1 MRLLFTFLLL
11 SLEAQSLSLSLSCQT
26 RADKVTKHFAKHYPH
41 TLYPPE
47 TSPHFLSLSLSVTHP
62 HARITIHTHMSYTL
76 FTLLCQPL
84 SIFGSLYTR
93 WHKGRG
99 ERERE
104 RTARFGFSQH
114 ELVKPK
120 APSFWGCFTFPT
132 QKVFLFFH
140 PNL

>member
-41 TLYPPE
+41 ALYPPE
-47 TSPHFLSLSLSVTHP
+47 TSPHFLSLSLLHTRTHALP
-62 HARITIHTHMSYTL
+62 YIHTCPTHSSRFSVNL
-76 FTLLCQPL
+76 CLSLAPFTRA
-84 SIFGSLYTR
+84 GTR
-93 WHKGRG
+93 GE